1 MSAPPLR
8 GTYREDLRARA
19 AYSEGAGIYRIIP
32 RAVAL
37 PADAGDL
44 AQLVRWAHDSGTAL
58 VPRGAGSAVTGS
70 SVGEGVV
77 VDLTALTP
85 RRLDID
91 PKARQARTSANIT
104 LQELAVAARAHGLRL
119 PPDPASAP
127 WATCGG
133 AFSTDAAGARSVRY
147 GSMRRWA
154 VGCAGVTADG
164 ETFRIAAGDVVGAA
178 PAAFARFAPVGAQIQ
193 SQQGAIA
200 ARRSKTR
207 KDTSGYALGAWL
219 DDRDLTQLLAGSE
232 GTLAFITEITWRL
245 DPIPPARL
253 ALRVL
258 LGSLDQLGPA
268 VQALLPTLPS
278 ACELLDRTF
287 LDVARRDP
295 SLAVPEA
302 EAVLLVEYE
311 GDSNEGVEQQ
321 ADEAERAIAHL
332 GARVTR
338 ARAPAE
344 AEHLRALRHAASPI
358 LATLP
363 ESTRSLQVVED
374 GCVPIER
381 LADYIALL
389 RRAAD
394 SRGIPIVLFGHAG
407 DGHVHANILPDV
419 TRASWQEPVAS
430 LLEEVTAGLL
440 ALGGTPSGEH
450 GDGRIRAG
458 MLDRVYGPDVAAL
471 MRATKVAFD
480 PDGILNPGVILPAG
494 AAAPLA
500 HLKVGVDA
508 APIPHDIADALRKIE
523 RTGGY
528 ARSRLEIAGSHPER
542 TP

>member
-8 GTYREDLRARA
+8 GTYREDQRARA
-19 AYSEGAGIYRIIP
+19 AYSEGAGIYRIVP

-37 PADAGDL
+37 PADQEDL
-44 AQLVRWAHDSGTAL
+44 ARLIRWARDSGTAL

-77 VDLTALTP
+77 VDLSALTP
-85 RRLDID
+85 RQLNID
-91 PKARQARTSANIT
+91 PAARRAHTSANTT
-104 LQELAVAARAHGLRL
+104 LQELEIQAQAHGLRL
-119 PPDPASAP
+119 PPDPASAR

-133 AFSTDAAGARSVRY
+133 VFSTDAAGARSVRY
-147 GSMRRWA
+147 GSIRRWA
-154 VGCAGVTADG
+154 MGCGGVTADG
-164 ETFRIAAGDVVGAA
+164 EVFRIEVGEVSGAE
-178 PAAFARFAPVGAQIQ
+178 PAAFARFAPVGSRIEALRA
-193 SQQGAIA
+193 AII
-200 ARRSKTR
+200 ARSSRTR
-207 KDTSGYALGAWL
+207 KNTSGYALGAWL
-219 DDRDLTQLLAGSE
+219 ANHDLTQLLAGSE

-245 DPIPPARL
+245 DPIPPVRL
-253 ALRVL
+253 ALQVE
-258 LGSLDQLGPA
+258 LGSLDQLGP
-268 VQALLPTLPS
+268 VVEALLPTGPT

-321 ADEAERAIAHL
+321 ADEAERAMAHL

-338 ARAPAE
+338 ARTQAE

-374 GCVPIER
+374 GCVPIGR

-389 RRAAD
+389 RRAAS

-419 TRASWQEPVAS
+419 TRPDWQDPVAS

-458 MLDRVYGPDVAAL
+458 MLDRVYGRDVAEL
-471 MRATKVAFD
+471 MRATKLAFD

-494 AAAPLA
+494 AADPLA
-500 HLKVGVDA
+500 QLKVGADA
-508 APIPHDIADALRKIE
+508 AAIPEDIANALRAIE

-528 ARSRLEIAGSHPER
+528 GTSRLKIADGKR
-542 TP
+542 